1 MRDIRRD
8 LQDRT
13 QLLEEEITQ
22 AHVQFDKKV
31 EQLKV
36 ERDTRIQEIKD
47 EMAALNRLIEAEE
60 RRIESFST
68 PATPTA
74 APVPSGQQALIEFV
88 LRKLTDNGPM
98 SMEDLRRWAMQEGF
112 FTDPDA
118 AARGIHTILMAVAKG
133 GRIRQLPNGTFA
145 PALLMDQIRQRQA
158 I

>member
-8 LQDRT
+8 LQDRA

-22 AHVQFDKKV
+22 AHVQCDKKI
-31 EQLKV
+31 EQVKL
-36 ERDTRIQEIKD
+36 ERDQRVQEIK
-47 EMAALNRLIEAEE
+47 EELGALSRLIEAEE
-60 RRIESFST
+60 RRIESFT
-68 PATPTA
+68 QPQGANAT
-74 APVPSGQQALIEFV
+74 PVPSGQQALIEFV
-88 LRKLTDNGPM
+88 LRKLTDSGPM

-145 PALLMDQIRQRQA
+145 PSSLMDQIRQRQA